1 MGKLTMLD
9 VTPLGWLGLKNT
21 THKINIY
28 CNVGKADSSHVGL
41 IFSEKKITK
50 I

>member
-9 VTPLGWLGLKNT
+9 MTPLGWLGLKNS

-28 CNVGKADSSHVGL
+28 CNVGKADSSREMSAL
-41 IFSEKKITK
+41 FSLKKIK
-50 I
+50 